1 MIWFIAGA
9 ALAYVVTVV
18 FLGTLMQQQADRI
31 RELQAQ
37 LFTMEQD
44 LLDVLEG
51 QTYPKYVM
59 ATDGV
64 DPVVVRNR
72 PDLEGMFH
80 SDPVDD
86 GTLVV
91 DLTSVED
98 NE

>member
-9 ALAYVVTVV
+9 ALTLTLSAV
-18 FLGTLMQQQADRI
+18 LAGTLMQQQADRI
-31 RELQAQ
+31 RLLQAE
-37 LFTMEQD
+37 LFTMEQR
-44 LLDVLEG
+44 LLDALEG
-51 QTYPKYVM
+51 QQYPKYVM

-80 SDPVDD
+80 VPVED
-86 GTLVV
+86 GTTVV

-98 NE
+98 E